1 MSEDMSAYV
10 YAGTHASSQNDI
22 ATETPMVHASSSDG
36 FIAGKVRHEVGYVAA
51 YMNTPVHSMAYTH
64 VFASAMP
71 PIFKN
76 KLTKFCKSWSKL
88 FDKCSPIKFII
99 HSLSNHGVC
108 RYGAIS
114 WFNQCYWINFANF
127 LL

>member
-51 YMNTPVHSMAYTH
+51 YMNTPVLGRAYTA
-64 VFASAMP
+64 VCASATSP
-71 PIFKN
+71 YPEDDNICSFVGDVAKVSANISEDDRTGQYFVNVYN
-76 KLTKFCKSWSKL
+76 KFT
-88 FDKCSPIKFII
+88 CS
-99 HSLSNHGVC
+99 
-108 RYGAIS
+108 AA
-114 WFNQCYWINFANF
+114 CYRGNDDN
-127 LL
+127 

>member
-10 YAGTHASSQNDI
+10 YAGTYAGSQNDI
-22 ATETPMVHASSSDG
+22 ATETPMVHASISDG
-36 FIAGKVRHEVGYVAA
+36 FIDGKVRHEVGYVAA
-51 YMNTPVHSMAYTH
+51 YTNNRVHSMAYTN